1 MIFRNALGIAVKH
14 ATFVAGAC
22 ALMLATHPGVPVRAE
37 TVSAD
42 AVARNIPQRTRFVV
56 ALERKV
62 DFNVLALSNPN
73 RVVVEL
79 PDVKMTLP
87 SASEGTSTGLVR
99 SFRAGLS
106 APGSSR
112 IVIDVAAP
120 VIVER
125 AETQKD
131 GKFHNL
137 IIDLIPAA
145 YGKAAVPTKKA
156 LKAQIATRAA
166 GLQPPMPRPALRPEE
181 LAARTY
187 RPVIVIDP
195 GHGGDDSGAMKNGTV
210 EKEVVLA
217 FSKVLRDQLK
227 ASGRYRVI
235 MTRDR
240 DVFLPLDER
249 REIAERHKASLFI
262 AVHADYAGSHARG
275 ATIYSLRD
283 ATANALRRSASA
295 EVVDSV
301 LTGKELAAVQK
312 TAGEAGAIKNILA
325 DLAQREVAVTK
336 ERTDMF
342 ARSVIEFMSAST
354 SMRQNADREA
364 NFRVLKTAKV
374 PSVLIEL
381 AYVTNAQDAKN
392 LKSEAWREKV
402 SGSIKTAIDNY
413 FSNQIARLPM

>member
-1 MIFRNALGIAVKH
+1 
-14 ATFVAGAC
+14 
-22 ALMLATHPGVPVRAE
+22 
-37 TVSAD
+37 
-42 AVARNIPQRTRFVV
+42 
-56 ALERKV
+56 
-62 DFNVLALSNPN
+62 
-73 RVVVEL
+73 
-79 PDVKMTLP
+79 MTLP
-87 SASEGTSTGLVR
+87 SASEGTATGLVQ
-99 SFRAGLS
+99 SFRVGLS
-106 APGSSR
+106 APGTSR

-120 VIVER
+120 VVVER
-125 AETQKD
+125 ADAEKN
-131 GKFHNL
+131 GKAHHL
-137 IIDLIPAA
+137 ILDLIPAA
-145 YGKAAVPTKKA
+145 HAKGVIPAKKNA
-156 LKAQIATRAA
+156 KAQVARAA
-166 GLQPPMPRPALRPEE
+166 SLQPPMPRPALRPEE
-181 LAARTY
+181 IAARTY

-195 GHGGDDSGAMKNGTV
+195 GHGGDDSGAIKNGTV

-217 FSKVLRDQLK
+217 FSRVLRDQLN
-227 ASGRYRVI
+227 ASGRYRVV

-283 ATANALRRSASA
+283 STANALRRSATA
-295 EVVDSV
+295 EVAESV
-301 LTGKELAAVQK
+301 LSGKELAAVQK
-312 TAGEAGAIKNILA
+312 TVGEAGPIKDILA

-354 SMRQNADREA
+354 SMRENADREA

-402 SGSIKTAIDNY
+402 SASIKTAIDNY